1 MLIGFN
7 GAWTLLQIAGHVLS
21 GEIAAKQG
29 DHGRALYH
37 LGRAIRLEDSLT
49 YNEPPD
55 WYYPVRHT
63 LGAVL
68 LEAGLPR
75 EAEVVY
81 AEDLRKHAN
90 NGYSLYGL
98 LQAVRAQGR
107 DDDAAAIERRLEQA
121 WSAAD
126 AQLGSSRF

>member
-1 MLIGFN
+1 
-7 GAWTLLQIAGHVLS
+7 V
-21 GEIAAKQG
+21 
-29 DHGRALYH
+29 RALYH
-37 LGRAIRLEDSLT
+37 LGRAVRLEDSLT

-68 LEAGLPR
+68 LEAGLPV
-75 EAEVVY
+75 EAEVAY
-81 AEDLRKHAN
+81 AEDLRRHAN
-90 NGYSLYGL
+90 NGYSLHGL

-126 AQLGSSRF
+126 VQLRSSRF